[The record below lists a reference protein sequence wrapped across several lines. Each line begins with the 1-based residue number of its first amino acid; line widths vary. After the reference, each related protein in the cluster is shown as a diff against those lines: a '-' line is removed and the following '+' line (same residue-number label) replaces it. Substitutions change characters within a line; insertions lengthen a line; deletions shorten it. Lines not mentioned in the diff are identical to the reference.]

1 MVVTDASGTVVH
13 ACSRARKLLEA
24 ERLSLPSTP
33 IRRARS
39 DRADGRSTSLST
51 EQRRGEPRARSVS
64 AKAKN
69 GEVFVITTLDARGEA
84 AVRQLEA
91 QYRLT
96 AAESRV
102 LSLVAE
108 GLSNGEIARQL
119 FVSIETVRTHVHRV
133 LSKLGARSRAQAAAI
148 LRQV

>member
-1 MVVTDASGTVVH
+1 
-13 ACSRARKLLEA
+13 
-24 ERLSLPSTP
+24 
-33 IRRARS
+33 
-39 DRADGRSTSLST
+39 
-51 EQRRGEPRARSVS
+51 
-64 AKAKN
+64 
-69 GEVFVITTLDARGEA
+69 
-84 AVRQLEA
+84 
-91 QYRLT
+91 
-96 AAESRV
+96 V